1 MTCHR
6 LTTWSHDDNRPV
18 SEARNTNC
26 SCEVKEVKIKLSVL
40 PRFLLFYGL
49 LPLLSLS
56 WSFFTSLISF
66 SQELQS
72 LWSSTGCYCSN
83 TASWKHTHMHCTWAA
98 CKCIDSYIHNNRNFK
113 VTQMTKNNI
122 CILSDYTEVTKS
134 NEHVLLMTPQVW
146 LNYAVQNAENI

>member
-1 MTCHR
+1 MTMICHR

-98 CKCIDSYIHNNRNFK
+98 CKCIDSYTYTIIETLKSHKWPKTISVYYQTIQKCPK
-113 VTQMTKNNI
+113 VMRM
-122 CILSDYTEVTKS
+122 CF
-134 NEHVLLMTPQVW
+134 
-146 LNYAVQNAENI
+146 